1 MEDIVHFEIARD
13 QPGLASLSAQVERE
27 LEGRQLQPKAVFAVQ
42 LVIDEIVSNII
53 KYGSGS
59 SGSGIAIRLTFDD
72 KAIAVEIEHEGARF
86 NPFEVAEP
94 VLDQPVSDRPIGGL
108 GIHLT
113 RNVMDDCE
121 FSYRDGRNVLML
133 RKKLGLDGAR

>member
-1 MEDIVHFEIARD
+1 MEDVVQFAIAKD
-13 QPGLASLSAQVERE
+13 QPGLASLSAQVEQV
-27 LEGRQLQPKAVFAVQ
+27 LEERQLPSKAVFAVQ
-42 LVIDEIVSNII
+42 LAIDELVSNII

-59 SGSGIAIRLTFDD
+59 SDSGIALRLTFDD
-72 KAIAVEIEHEGARF
+72 KAIQVEIEHEGEPF

-94 VLDQPVSDRPIGGL
+94 NLDESVSDRPIGGL

-121 FSYRDGRNVLML
+121 FSYRDGRNMLVL
-133 RKKLGLDGAR
+133 RKKLGLDGVQ